1 MTSINNT
8 NSALTG
14 RATAGSHLT
23 KPGFDRGDISACDV
37 IDAPEWVPTGS
48 HAFYEITG
56 ANWVY
61 QVVFAEHF
69 RAGVVFA

>member
-1 MTSINNT
+1 MAHINNI

-14 RATAGSHLT
+14 RAWVGPNLT
-23 KPGFDRGDISACDV
+23 KPGFGPGDVSARDV

-48 HAFYEITG
+48 HELYECKG
-56 ANWVY
+56 AGWTH